1 MELNNREFKAFGRTI
16 ETLSL
21 YYGIFLILLGLAVS
35 FVSDSSSFTS
45 YIPSLLGCL
54 IALFSFLSIIYPNKK
69 KLFMH
74 IVVFFILTTALGGL
88 DVTRGL
94 TNGNLFSN
102 FWADLTKT
110 IMAFTGSYF
119 IYLCV
124 QSFRFARKN
133 KAEDKN

>member
-1 MELNNREFKAFGRTI
+1 
-16 ETLSL
+16 
-21 YYGIFLILLGLAVS
+21 
-35 FVSDSSSFTS
+35 
-45 YIPSLLGCL
+45 
-54 IALFSFLSIIYPNKK
+54 
-69 KLFMH
+69 MH
-74 IVVFFILTTALGGL
+74 IVVFFILITALGGL